1 MQYLAK
7 LRAMVKGWWPWRRVE
22 EIPVAVEVQPVPIV
36 LVRRPIT
43 AGGWRI
49 RPHLVP
55 GREGAHFHVVGPD
68 GARYHVRLATADVA
82 GLTDDALAKKVL
94 AKITEK

>member
-1 MQYLAK
+1 MWNLCQRIKTWWHRLWTKSSIAK
-7 LRAMVKGWWPWRRVE
+7 VVD
-22 EIPVAVEVQPVPIV
+22 IPLVIV
-36 LVRRPIT
+36 RPPSIVSGAWT
-43 AGGWRI
+43 I

-94 AKITEK
+94 AKIGEK